1 MNFSLILL
9 NPCIQMDVNADYM
22 HEECYLGI
30 VSYSHVLQMIVI
42 ENTVI
47 DSFCAGT
54 VLIDVLEFLTFSRNR
69 PKVSWVILHAGVDNA
84 SK

>member
-1 MNFSLILL
+1 
-9 NPCIQMDVNADYM
+9 MDVNADYM

-30 VSYSHVLQMIVI
+30 VSYSHVLQVIVI

-54 VLIDVLEFLTFSRNR
+54 VLIDVLEFLTFLEQ
-69 PKVSWVILHAGVDNA
+69 PKVSWGILHAGVDNA

>member
-30 VSYSHVLQMIVI
+30 VSYSHVLQVIVI

-54 VLIDVLEFLTFSRNR
+54 VLIDVLEFLTFLEQ

>member
-1 MNFSLILL
+1 
-9 NPCIQMDVNADYM
+9 MDVNADYM

-30 VSYSHVLQMIVI
+30 VSYSHVLQVIVI

-54 VLIDVLEFLTFSRNR
+54 VLIDVLEFLTFSRN
-69 PKVSWVILHAGVDNA
+69 
-84 SK
+84 

>member
-30 VSYSHVLQMIVI
+30 VSYSHVLQVI
-42 ENTVI
+42 VI